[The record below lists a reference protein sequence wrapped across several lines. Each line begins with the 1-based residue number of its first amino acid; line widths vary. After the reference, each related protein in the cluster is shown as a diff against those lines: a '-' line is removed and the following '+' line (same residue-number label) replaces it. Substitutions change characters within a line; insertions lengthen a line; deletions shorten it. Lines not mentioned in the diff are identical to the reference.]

1 MGKIYNFA
9 ILGCGVI
16 SKTHVEALSKIE
28 NAKLLGVA
36 DVNLANATA
45 FAEKYGIKAYQDYD
59 QMLADEKVDVVC
71 VCTPSGWHAPNAI
84 QALKAGKHV
93 VLEKPMALNTKDAD
107 EIIAISEQTGKK
119 VTVISQF
126 RFSADLLKVKNHI
139 EKGDFGKISLC
150 SLVMKYYRA
159 PEYYSTSNWKG
170 TLKFDGG
177 GALINQ
183 GIHGV
188 DMLDF
193 LVGPITETN
202 GQIAT
207 IFHNIEGEDSVVAT
221 IKTQSGALGVI
232 QASTCAYPGFDR
244 RIEING
250 DKGYAVL
257 RENKIE
263 KMVINRQE
271 CLVEQ
276 LSLTST
282 SSDNTVMD
290 YTMHKAQI
298 ENFLNAIEGKTAL
311 FVDGKEGRRALSIIE
326 KVYLS
331 ARQKA

>member
-1 MGKIYNFA
+1 MGKTYNFA

-45 FAEKYGIKAYQDYD
+45 FAEKYGIKAYQDYS
-59 QMLADEKVDVVC
+59 QMLADENVDVVC

-107 EIIAISEQTGKK
+107 EIIATSEQTGKM

-126 RFSADLLKVKNHI
+126 RFSDDLIKIKEYI
-139 EKGDFGKISLC
+139 DAGAFGKVSTC
-150 SLVMKYYRA
+150 SLTMKYYRA
-159 PEYYSTSNWKG
+159 PEYYSSSSWKG
-170 TLKFDGG
+170 TIKYDGG

-188 DMLDF
+188 DMMDY
-193 LVGPITETN
+193 LVGPITKVY

-207 IFHNIEGEDSVVAT
+207 VCHNIEGEDTAVAT
-221 IKTQSGALGVI
+221 FKTENGALGVI

-244 RIEING
+244 RLEING

-263 KMVINRQE
+263 K
-271 CLVEQ
+271 LVVNCKEVEIGQ
-276 LSLTST
+276 LELTST
-282 SSDNTVMD
+282 ASDNTVMD

-298 ENFLNAIEGKTAL
+298 TNFINALEGKEQLTLGA
-311 FVDGKEGRRALSIIE
+311 KEGKRALEVIE
-326 KVYLS
+326 KVYTT
-331 ARQKA
+331 AKNA